1 MTEQTRSNPPICD
14 GIVVRS
20 LSSFLQMFGESDAR
34 LALNDYESYMES
46 DTQAFLR
53 NRAIEMEKSDISR
66 TFLAITEE
74 EYRIMGYFT
83 IGIKCIRIPEDN
95 ELSGKKTKA
104 INIDPKTC
112 TAQSYLLGQLSRSK
126 EAPKGLGKWLIAESI
141 SHIKAAN
148 NEVGCRMLRLDC
160 HDELVEYYKKNGF
173 SVINRSCGTNSLNQ
187 MMTILHRETRSR
199 TVWLDQHPI
208 NPFTPSP

>member
-1 MTEQTRSNPPICD
+1 MTGQMRSNPPICD

-20 LSSFLQMFGESDAR
+20 LSSFLKTFGEPDTR
-34 LALNDYESYMES
+34 LALNDYESYKKS

-74 EYRIMGYFT
+74 GYRIMGYFT
-83 IGIKCIRIPEDN
+83 IGIKCIRIPEQN

-104 INIDPKTC
+104 INIDPKTG

-126 EAPKGLGKWLIAESI
+126 EAPKGLGKWLISESI
-141 SHIKAAN
+141 SHIMTAN

-160 HDELVEYYKKNGF
+160 HDELVEYYRTNGF
-173 SVINRSCGTNSLNQ
+173 SVINRSCGTNNLNQ
-187 MMTILHRETRSR
+187 MMVLLRAPPILKGT
-199 TVWLDQHPI
+199 Q
-208 NPFTPSP
+208 